1 MYLSLYLSLKKE
13 IKKAMLHKSTIKSE
27 VKKMFKDI
35 IITDI
40 SIKSFGILV
49 IKVKKEMP
57 RSTKIGLIFGETDFD
72 KSENG
77 VVLDKKIDWI

>member
-1 MYLSLYLSLKKE
+1 
-13 IKKAMLHKSTIKSE
+13 MLHKSTIKSE

>member
-1 MYLSLYLSLKKE
+1 
-13 IKKAMLHKSTIKSE
+13 MLHKSTIKSE
-27 VKKMFKDI
+27 VRKTFKDVV
-35 IITDI
+35 ITDI

-57 RSTKIGLIFGETDFD
+57 RSTKIGLLFGETNFD